1 MSIDRRVML
10 AMLGGAVVSLPMLI
24 GAGSAVAQ
32 TQLKD
37 LQIESAKPQP
47 QRPKPSS
54 ATPVNVS
61 LTPIGAALVS
71 IGSPVRFRAS
81 SSHKGYGHLYITNK
95 SGKVVLLM
103 ENVRLKARQPI
114 EVPKGG
120 LVLRAMPPAG
130 DNTVLFLATRDRL
143 TGFAGGATTTTPT
156 DIQVSGDGLINEL
169 TAKLSSRPRERW
181 GFTTATIRVVE

>member
-10 AMLGGAVVSLPMLI
+10 AILGCALSLPMMI
-24 GAGSAVAQ
+24 GAGSAIAQ

-37 LQIESAKPQP
+37 LQIESARP
-47 QRPKPSS
+47 RPKPNS

-71 IGSPVRFRAS
+71 VGSPVRFRAS
-81 SSHKGYGHLYITNK
+81 SSHAGFGHLYITNK

-114 EVPKGG
+114 ELPKSG

-143 TGFAGGATTTTPT
+143 TGFAGGAMTTTPT